1 MKLAAIDK
9 TRFHTLLDAA
19 GEQTLEDFR
28 SPTFARFTQYT
39 VVGDLILEPVT

>member
-19 GEQTLEDFR
+19 GKQTLEDFR

-39 VVGDLILEPVT
+39 MVGDLILEPVT